1 LPSNFVL
8 NTVSPTQG
16 TCSNVGNAITCNLGT
31 VNGGATAIVTV
42 NFNVGST
49 AGSFP
54 TTGSAT
60 FTGTDSNPANNSF
73 NVTIQ
78 PK

>member
-1 LPSNFVL
+1 LPSNFTI
-8 NTVSPTQG
+8 NTVTPTQG
-16 TCSNVGNAITCNLGT
+16 TCSTVGNQISCQLGT
-31 VNGGATAIVTV
+31 ISGGGQAIVSV
-42 NFNVGST
+42 NFGVGNI

-73 NVTIQ
+73 TVTVQ